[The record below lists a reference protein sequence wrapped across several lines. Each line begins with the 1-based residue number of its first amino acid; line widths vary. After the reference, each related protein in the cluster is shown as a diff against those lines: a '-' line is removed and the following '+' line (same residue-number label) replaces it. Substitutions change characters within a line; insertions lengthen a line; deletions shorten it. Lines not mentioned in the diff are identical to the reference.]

1 MTTIRG
7 DDLSNQITHISGSS
21 SKKEEEKKKQQM
33 LTGVLGLQPTMA
45 NHPVL
50 GVFLPKYAKQNGGN
64 VDKTAF
70 RLDLIRMLALHRLN
84 TKTGSD

>member
-1 MTTIRG
+1 MTTIRS
-7 DDLSNQITHISGSS
+7 DDLSNQITQISGS

-33 LTGVLGLQPTMA
+33 LTGVLGLQPNMA
-45 NHPVL
+45 SHTVL